1 MSKSKAL
8 KPKVTARRNFFQ
20 DIYHNH
26 AQQFD
31 RLVAR
36 EDRQGNLF
44 GALNDIRPLHG
55 LKVVEFGAGTGRITR
70 LLSVLVDQVYAFD
83 IEESMLRQAAGAMRA
98 SGMTN
103 WRLALGDN
111 GRMPVAS
118 GCADL
123 VIEGW
128 SFAHV
133 IGWYP
138 NEWRARTD
146 AMLSEMERV
155 LKPGGAAILIE
166 TMGTGRRQPLAPSAS
181 LRALYDHWQAARGFA
196 FRWIR
201 TDYQFASLEEAD
213 ELMRFFFG
221 DEMADDCL
229 DGESL
234 IVPECTG
241 IWWKR
246 FA

>member
-1 MSKSKAL
+1 MSS
-8 KPKVTARRNFFQ
+8 RRDFFQ
-20 DIYHNH
+20 DIYRYR
-26 AQQFD
+26 ACQFD

-36 EDRQGNLF
+36 EDRQGKLF
-44 GALNDIRPLHG
+44 AALHDIRPLAG
-55 LKVVEFGAGTGRITR
+55 LRVVEFGAGTGRVTR
-70 LLSVLVDQVYAFD
+70 LLSVMVDQICAFD
-83 IEESMLRQAAGAMRA
+83 IEASMLKQAHSAMRA

-118 GCADL
+118 RCADL

-133 IGWYP
+133 VGWHP
-138 NEWRARTD
+138 ENWLRRTD
-146 AMLSEMERV
+146 MMLGEMERI
-155 LKPGGAAILIE
+155 LKPGGVAILIE
-166 TMGTGRRQPLAPSAS
+166 TMGTGRRRPLAPSPKLA
-181 LRALYDHWQAARGFA
+181 ALYDYWERECGFSY
-196 FRWIR
+196 RWIR
-201 TDYQFASLEEAD
+201 TDFQFASPEEAD

-221 DEMADDCL
+221 DDMADECL
-229 DGESL
+229 DGNTV

-246 FA
+246 FDS

>member
-1 MSKSKAL
+1 MTS
-8 KPKVTARRNFFQ
+8 RRDFFQ
-20 DIYHNH
+20 DIYRNQ
-26 AQQFD
+26 AEQFD
-31 RLVAR
+31 RLVSR
-36 EDRQGNLF
+36 EDRQGKLF
-44 GALNDIRPLHG
+44 AALNEIRPLHG

-70 LLSVLVDQVYAFD
+70 QLSVVVGSIHAFD
-83 IEESMLRQAAGAMRA
+83 IEPSMLAQADSAMRA

-111 GRMPVAS
+111 GRMPVVS

-138 NEWRARTD
+138 NDWLARTD
-146 AMLSEMERV
+146 AMLAEMKRI
-155 LKPGGAAILIE
+155 LKPGGTAILIE
-166 TMGTGRRQPLAPSAS
+166 TMGTGRRQPRAPSAS
-181 LRALYDHWQAARGFA
+181 LRELYDYWQAEHGFA
-196 FRWIR
+196 YRWIR
-201 TDYQFASLEEAD
+201 TDYQFASPAEAD
-213 ELMRFFFG
+213 DLIRFFFG
-221 DEMADDCL
+221 EEIAEDCL
-229 DGESL
+229 DGENV

-241 IWWKR
+241 IWWKQ

>member
-1 MSKSKAL
+1 M
-8 KPKVTARRNFFQ
+8 TARRKFFQ
-20 DIYHNH
+20 DIYHNQ
-26 AQQFD
+26 AEQFD

-70 LLSVLVDQVYAFD
+70 LLSVLVDRVYAFD
-83 IEESMLRQAAGAMRA
+83 IEEAMLRQAAGAMRA

-123 VIEGW
+123 VIEGL

-133 IGWYP
+133 LGWYP
-138 NEWRARTD
+138 NDWRARTD

-166 TMGTGRRQPLAPSAS
+166 TMGTGRRQPLAPSPS
-181 LRALYDHWQAARGFA
+181 LRALYDHWQAAH
-196 FRWIR
+196 
-201 TDYQFASLEEAD
+201 
-213 ELMRFFFG
+213 
-221 DEMADDCL
+221 
-229 DGESL
+229 
-234 IVPECTG
+234 
-241 IWWKR
+241 
-246 FA
+246 